1 MINWIVVLIA
11 IVWVYALSVL
21 KRAKLDFWYF
31 TVGSAGLFIIA
42 IVTLQPVL
50 LMPMQNAIA
59 AVSGLFGELT
69 GTYSSYFEKGLL
81 FIAHGTTSISLYI
94 DFECSGII
102 ETFAFLSLLWFFPAY
117 QFYEKIAVSIV
128 GVFGIF
134 LANVLRIF
142 FICQMIYWG
151 GQDMYFFAHSFVGR
165 LVFYACTIALYF
177 YVFTRAQVVRQKV
190 GAFRYDNHQ

>member
-1 MINWIVVLIA
+1 MINWIVVLTA

-31 TVGSAGLFIIA
+31 TVGSVGLFIIA
-42 IVTLQPVL
+42 IITLQPVL
-50 LMPMQNAIA
+50 L
-59 AVSGLFGELT
+59 GELT

-142 FICQMIYWG
+142 IICQMIYWG
-151 GQDMYFFAHSFVGR
+151 GQDMYFLAHSFVGR

-190 GAFRYDNHQ
+190 GAFRYDDHQ